1 MTWPDQHI
9 HQGPSRLYRRTQKN
23 GPQAIRKSRGGW
35 NAKVHL
41 NTANESFALTFS
53 LSGGNAHDAL
63 EGRALLANWASPP
76 KGAAMIMDPTYEG
89 DETCQLVL
97 DLNMT
102 PIVPPGAKPL
112 IKWDYDRMIY
122 KR

>member
-1 MTWPDQHI
+1 
-9 HQGPSRLYRRTQKN
+9 
-23 GPQAIRKSRGGW
+23 
-35 NAKVHL
+35 
-41 NTANESFALTFS
+41 
-53 LSGGNAHDAL
+53 
-63 EGRALLANWASPP
+63 
-76 KGAAMIMDPTYEG
+76 MIMDPTYEG